1 MAKVIKLVQGDTK
14 PSLVVTLTDQSTNT
28 PLNLTGT
35 APVLKFR
42 EAGTPDLIRTV
53 PGVVVDPINGVCVF
67 HWSMVPGI
75 LDGNPGN
82 YEGEVEIV
90 YDDATNQ
97 TVYEQL
103 YFYLREQY

>member
-28 PLNLTGT
+28 PLDLTGT
-35 APVLKFR
+35 SPVMKFR
-42 EAGTPDLIRTV
+42 AAGTNVLLGTV
-53 PGVVVDPINGVCVF
+53 PGVVIDPNNGVCVF
-67 HWSMVPGI
+67 HWTTVPGI
-75 LDGNPGN
+75 LDVPEGD
-82 YEGEVEIV
+82 YEGEVEVI
-90 YDDATNQ
+90 YGDATNQ

>member
-1 MAKVIKLVQGDTK
+1 MTEVIKLVQGDSR
-14 PSLVVTLTDQSTNT
+14 PSLIVTITDKKTGT

-35 APVLKFR
+35 SLVLKFR
-42 EAGTPDLIRTV
+42 EQGATELTGIV
-53 PGVVVDPINGVCVF
+53 PGTVVDPTDGVCVF
-67 HWSMVPGI
+67 HWSSVSGI
-75 LDGNPGN
+75 LDGEAGN
-82 YEGEVEIV
+82 YEGEVEII